1 MQARSQ
7 KLDSVKG
14 FAIILVVFGH
24 FIENYRSDFT
34 LVRMLY
40 GVIYAFHIP
49 LLVFASGTVSKLVID
64 RTEASKII
72 RRIIAPLVVFNLLY
86 MLVGMGLT
94 GNSLHIA
101 VTPYWLMWFLASL
114 ACWRMA
120 LPLFA
125 SKRGLMASI
134 VIAIVA
140 GWSESIGYPFSLS
153 RTLYFMPFFVAGH
166 LYGQR
171 LISSTQGGSLP
182 WKFACLCVGAIIA
195 LIVATTIWKGLPVSI
210 FYGAKSYPA
219 GQEFAFAAIR
229 TLALAGAAALVFVAF
244 HVIPSGFAFLA
255 FCGTRSL
262 SIYLL
267 HGFLVM
273 IWKAQAI
280 NASGTLEVIAL
291 ATIATIATIAIS
303 CAAAPITDLVS
314 GRRLPT
320 APPSPI

>member
-34 LVRMLY
+34 LIRMLY

-72 RRIIAPLVVFNLLY
+72 RRIIVPLGVFNGLY

-120 LPLFA
+120 LPF
-125 SKRGLMASI
+125 RRDR
-134 VIAIVA
+134 
-140 GWSESIGYPFSLS
+140 FS
-153 RTLYFMPFFVAGH
+153 
-166 LYGQR
+166 
-171 LISSTQGGSLP
+171 
-182 WKFACLCVGAIIA
+182 
-195 LIVATTIWKGLPVSI
+195 
-210 FYGAKSYPA
+210 
-219 GQEFAFAAIR
+219 
-229 TLALAGAAALVFVAF
+229 
-244 HVIPSGFAFLA
+244 
-255 FCGTRSL
+255 RS
-262 SIYLL
+262 
-267 HGFLVM
+267 
-273 IWKAQAI
+273 
-280 NASGTLEVIAL
+280 
-291 ATIATIATIAIS
+291 
-303 CAAAPITDLVS
+303 
-314 GRRLPT
+314 
-320 APPSPI
+320 